1 APDACATR
9 RARRSARR
17 SRRCGATWRRCSPT
31 RRTARG
37 CSRSPSAGASE
48 ASGRC
53 SPSSSAPSERRTPLR
68 HARRPRR
75 PARCRSW
82 RDGSG
87 GLAAQARLDAVT
99 QTLANVGTAGYKAGR
114 PIFRLHPL
122 DVSQLGLPEPPELRA
137 AAQVTESETIR
148 DFSQGPVRATGNPL
162 DVAVAGEGFFVV
174 ATPRGERYTRQGS
187 FGLDGEGYLVT
198 EHGDRVQGDNGDLRI
213 GTGDVAIGDDGQIS
227 VDGISGG
234 RLKLV
239 GFGEHPPLMAEG

>member
-1 APDACATR
+1 MN
-9 RARRSARR
+9 RAVYTLA
-17 SRRCGATWRRCSPT
+17 
-31 RRTARG
+31 
-37 CSRSPSAGASE
+37 
-48 ASGRC
+48 
-53 SPSSSAPSERRTPLR
+53 
-68 HARRPRR
+68 
-75 PARCRSW
+75 
-82 RDGSG
+82 SG

-99 QTLANVGTAGYKAGR
+99 QNLANVGTAGYKAGR

-239 GFGEHPPLMAEG
+239 GFGEHPLGVVDEAALQGLPRLSESLGISGCERKNRELLDSLLARPQFRFGLGLASQIIDRPAIFRAEALLESMRLSFLVDQ